1 MAVTVTDGT
10 SVVVSPPTTLFD
22 FALRDLPNGYDVSP
36 DGKTFYVARR
46 VAATSEGPQ
55 AQRYVVIQNW
65 VAEFERKR

>member
-1 MAVTVTDGT
+1 M
-10 SVVVSPPTTLFD
+10 LFD

-46 VAATSEGPQ
+46 VAATSDGPQ